1 MDFPQLNNVARAL
14 IALLAVSALPVVG
27 QAEGISSCAYCADW
41 KPLSGHRFLS
51 GEVLIVRMD
60 QVALPGCA
68 AARATFL
75 QEREHPGITTADGL
89 PPALLVYFRL
99 EESPNCSPAVS
110 GAVPGAL
117 LELEYVPTLGQKGGE
132 VELRVLHARE
142 IPGTDRTGSSAQ
154 WFAVRTEER
163 WR

>member
-1 MDFPQLNNVARAL
+1 LNTVARVLVAFL
-14 IALLAVSALPVVG
+14 SMTALPGVG
-27 QAEGISSCAYCADW
+27 QAEEIPACVYCADW